1 MEDYINE
8 DPRRVGTSG
17 LSGINTKEGQRRY
30 AEQLGIPTTPDE
42 YRIAASTQYGR
53 EEQPIYTEGYGN
65 YRIDRKINDPNIITS
80 NLENE
85 RGAMQS
91 SFNQIIN
98 GTAKSAVLAATTIGN
113 TLGTF
118 FVGIPEA
125 IAEGDFSRVY
135 DNEITRAMKAVND
148 WSEEVAPNF
157 YTDDEREHP
166 LALRNLLS
174 ANTLGDKFIKN
185 LGFSIGS
192 AIVGMG
198 AGAAINGISS
208 IPKIAGLVANASGAT
223 KSTAT
228 LLGAM
233 LSAVGESSFEA
244 KNAADDF
251 VTQNK
256 QRLDLEH
263 QQRLQA
269 IQEQYGNT
277 EMYIPMLNAENQS
290 YRESIDAI
298 EAQSFKAGDADFL
311 MNMMILPATNYVQFG
326 KMFSRGFKTAEKT
339 TGRAA
344 ADMIR
349 GTFGDYDITA
359 SKLKGAAKVLGRGLS
374 EGSEEALQQYATD
387 LSTIHNQK
395 YIDNI
400 YNARLDPEAQDRTVS
415 LMQSIGQSILKTAGD
430 ESTWEQFLIG
440 ALTGLTGIP
449 MVRSSK
455 VGNQRRSPI
464 YMAGNAFSEYNDYI
478 NSMNEASNLAD
489 RMNEIASKKDYITL
503 FRGLI
508 ADNALQNDMNLAAAE
523 GDAYNYKNAEYLSLA
538 NMVDMFART
547 GRINDLKAAVDGA
560 FDINDDADLQAVID
574 NTTSTKT
581 VDGQT
586 IVSGPFVENGS
597 KLSLDNEE
605 SKQKVKDI
613 LKKQSDKIKGVIS
626 DYENIS
632 ARLDNMPGQHFT
644 DDQRDELLW
653 LQMQLSNWR
662 DRAGQLTNETL
673 LPALKTI
680 RDNLSILKDQIT
692 ERNTDDVKKEEKTQY
707 DKALDN
713 ANKVIGFLD
722 RIVNSNSS
730 NVSELLFTDS
740 KFDNKLGLISNI
752 RNIVKNFNEDFG
764 LSSDEVNEVFRS
776 IDDFDKIT
784 KVYNRTKSKLEEYLK
799 TPSKIEQVRKK
810 TVDKIRKAENSYK
823 GRNLRN
829 KLEKAESLSDFR
841 SIFEGAK
848 ETPDIKQQVINDLKE
863 TTQLAKDYVDL
874 NETRAQVANEIAN
887 QKITDA
893 EVLGD
898 VSDLFDQAFNNSPNA
913 AYYTDIT
920 AEPYQLTDYLV
931 NKESDPDRL
940 QKRHQT
946 AVSYAGEI
954 LGRYNSKKSQGE
966 TLKSRAA
973 TPEQVESS
981 RPGKTTEPLKENEQG
996 GANPE
1001 GKGTTV
1007 KATEPVSP
1015 AVQSINENDNVEVE
1029 VGDEGSNEE
1038 LKTVK
1043 DSYDSNSSDETR
1055 RESNEGNTPKP
1066 YLMGISA
1073 EYDYTKQAITIDKDG
1088 NFVINTDAFKP
1099 NANFSEMLSYFKEG
1113 FEYVNSGKLKPGD
1126 QISFGM
1132 DEIQGERRLVAFV
1145 KDGENY
1151 IPLNNI
1157 SGYNSDSALSR
1168 NIGLKSLYDKINSEY
1183 DEFIA
1188 KDENK
1193 GKPYISDTTTH
1204 VADIM
1209 LGKVPFS
1216 DKLTPLKTV
1225 IDNSRGNIYT
1235 DSSPI
1240 FAILKTTG
1248 LNFGVKENQ
1257 EVDGISLNEETIT
1270 PLDPLSN
1277 IGRLYIT
1284 TPNARRGSQTGR
1296 NTIPVTIKKVDSDW
1310 RNQSY
1315 FGPNIDLILTNIV
1328 QAAIVGNRDSFSDN
1342 LKELSKYINTRSLD
1356 IILDIDGG
1364 NNPLELFGDSESTI
1378 KIHKLKRDQRGNFV
1392 RRQDGRIQYEGQG
1405 GSIKFGPDANVEEI
1419 KDRIVNALI
1428 HFDTRYNI
1436 DIQRLNDSAYNNAI
1450 IDSGVLSTYYTSLES
1465 KSSWFVLNP
1474 IVDGKEIEAVVP
1486 QMTGQKHQHAT
1497 VKAVQK
1503 QTATVPV
1510 TVGVNTSSKETVSI
1524 KPSSFTYNGKSY
1536 VIDGNNVLDSEG
1548 NIVPN
1553 SPFGNGQS
1561 VHIIATAVKGN
1572 CPTYGNRYAYVRF
1585 KDNAY
1590 VVDLQLG
1597 SILSPSS
1604 KEYKDIYRLENP
1616 VNQASNVDEAKVF
1629 HLSEQINDAQSEVT
1643 PDVEK
1648 TISGNVGIY
1657 LDPDSNA
1664 YKSNILHYV
1673 GNHNGNKIYMTIEG
1687 IYDDNG
1693 TIKGWQPY
1701 IISEDGK
1708 SAKLKIHEGNLF
1720 EAIDDKYLEE
1730 WFNAIS
1736 SGKDKRALPLLNSI
1750 IVPKNAVEAT
1760 KPAAGTIDLNN
1771 ESNDD
1776 VNQMASLMG
1785 DSMDLFRLSN
1795 QEKEIFDKQKE
1806 TEWLQKVLPNL
1817 AEQDRFSFWEG
1828 LIPVMELGRQAWGKF
1843 DGSMMTI
1850 SSVAAPG
1857 TVYHEAFHAVFHL
1870 LLDSNKRTEILNEAK
1885 KAYGRE
1891 LDNEELEER
1900 LADEFMNY
1908 VERSETIFGRI
1919 ANFFKGLAIKRDNWR
1934 YARAH
1939 LYSLFRD
1946 INNGEYANIKPVETK
1961 LENNRYKGEEYTQE
1975 MKDILANAPRDEDGQ
1990 LLAHNG
1996 KPSNLTERQYA
2007 QVRTKAFKDWFG
2019 DWENNPANSS
2029 KVVDENGEPLVVY
2042 HGSKNN
2048 TFSLFDINRVGENF
2062 EGSLRFGKAFYFTPD
2077 SNQANRWGHD
2087 NDELVFDYVNG
2098 WHPKYNDR
2106 YRAFFLN
2113 LRRPFET
2120 DWGFTGEEQSDSFK
2134 DAIKLNPNIDGV
2146 IVTSMDVIDELAV
2159 FNPNQI
2165 KSATDNIGTFDSNNP
2180 DIRYRLTDENKEYE
2194 KYLDIYQ
2201 HNSAITSYPTR
2212 AQAIKAYNNLKQR
2225 YPKARIMFKEGGKI
2239 SEQLKPIEGKFH
2251 VYMNKPQLVDF
2262 ATPQQFS
2269 LVDDGLDY
2277 YRNLNQEQALSEAAL
2292 ITQEERE
2299 QFISDGH
2306 SDAFVDIASKDK
2318 TILDI
2323 LKTCSGV
2330 DI

>member
-30 AEQLGIPTTPDE
+30 AEQLGIPTSPNE
-42 YRIAASTQYGR
+42 YKIAASTQYGR
-53 EEQPIYTEGYGN
+53 EEQPMYTEGYGN
-65 YRIDRKINDPNIITS
+65 YRVDRKINDPNIITS

-85 RGAMQS
+85 RGEMQS
-91 SFNQIIN
+91 SFSQIVN
-98 GTAKSAVLAATTIGN
+98 GTAKSAVLATTTIGN

-157 YTDDEREHP
+157 YTDDEKEHP

-185 LGFSIGS
+185 LGFSVGS

-251 VTQNK
+251 VTQNR

-311 MNMMILPATNYVQFG
+311 MNMMILPATNYIQFG

-374 EGSEEALQQYATD
+374 EGSEEVLQQYATD
-387 LSTIHNQK
+387 LSSIHNQK

-400 YNARLDPEAQDRTVS
+400 YDARLDPEAQDRTVS

-449 MVRSSK
+449 MIRSSK

-523 GDAYNYKNAEYLSLA
+523 GNAYNYKNAEYLSLA

-560 FDINDDADLQAVID
+560 FDINNDADLQTVID
-574 NTTSTKT
+574 STTSTKT

-680 RDNLSILKDQIT
+680 RDNLSILKDQIA
-692 ERNTDDVKKEEKTQY
+692 ERNTDNVKKEEKTQY

-764 LSSDEVNEVFRS
+764 LSSDEVDAVFAS

-799 TPSKIEQVRKK
+799 TPSKIEQARKK

-874 NETRAQVANEIAN
+874 NETRSQIANEIAN

-898 VSDLFDQAFNNSPNA
+898 VTDLFDQAFNNSPNA

-931 NKESDPDRL
+931 NKESDPAKL
-940 QKRHQT
+940 QKRHQA

-954 LGRYNSKKSQGE
+954 LGRYNNKKSQGE

-1001 GKGTTV
+1001 AINQKKQKRVEDFKKQAFFTYKNEDGETIRATATKLEDGDYRIIFKHEDGGSWDYIAKAEFVKQKGLDGVISYLNEGVDVERSTPEAFLGKSLDSFI
-1007 KATEPVSP
+1007 KTEASEEKPI
-1015 AVQSINENDNVEVE
+1015 AVDVAPQVNNN
-1029 VGDEGSNEE
+1029 
-1038 LKTVK
+1038 T
-1043 DSYDSNSSDETR
+1043 SDEPYIEVDNEDSPKELQALKDANDVISSESE
-1055 RESNEGNTPKP
+1055 REKAAAGSQPKQF
-1066 YLMGISA
+1066 LMGISA

-1088 NFVINTDAFKP
+1088 NFIINIDAFKP
-1099 NANFSEMLSYFKEG
+1099 NENSSEMLSYFKEG

-1151 IPLNNI
+1151 ISLNNI
-1157 SGYNSDSALSR
+1157 SGYNSDSALSK

-1225 IDNSRGNIYT
+1225 IDNSKGNIYT

-1296 NTIPVTIKKVDSDW
+1296 NTIPVTIKKIDSDW

-1315 FGPNIDLILTNIV
+1315 FGSNIDSILTNIV

-1356 IILDIDGG
+1356 IILDIDNG

-1378 KIHKLKRDQRGNFV
+1378 KIHKLKRDQKGNFV

-1503 QTATVPV
+1503 QTPTVPV

-1536 VIDGNNVLDSEG
+1536 TIDGNNVLDSDG

-1561 VHIIATAVKGN
+1561 VHIIATAIKGN
-1572 CPTYGNRYAYVRF
+1572 CPIYSNRYAYV
-1585 KDNAY
+1585 KSGNSAY
-1590 VVDLQLG
+1590 IVDIQLG
-1597 SILSPSS
+1597 SILNPSS
-1604 KEYKDIYRLENP
+1604 KEYKDVYRLENP

-1664 YKSNILHYV
+1664 YKSNVLHYV

-1736 SGKDKRALPLLNSI
+1736 SGRDKRALPLLNSI

-1760 KPAAGTIDLNN
+1760 KPATGTIDLNN

-1817 AEQDRFSFWEG
+1817 AEQDRLSFWDG
-1828 LIPVMELGRQAWGKF
+1828 LIPVMKLGRQAWGKF
-1843 DGSMMTI
+1843 DGHMMTI
-1850 SSVAAPG
+1850 SNVAAKG

-1870 LLDSNKRTEILNEAK
+1870 LLDSDRRAEILSEAK

-1891 LDNEELEER
+1891 FDNEELEER
-1900 LADEFMNY
+1900 LADDFMNY

-1919 ANFFKGLAIKRDNWR
+1919 ANFFKGLAVKRDNWR

-1946 INNGEYANIKPVETK
+1946 INNGEYANIKPIPVN
-1961 LENNRYKGEEYTQE
+1961 LEDT
-1975 MKDILANAPRDEDGQ
+1975 
-1990 LLAHNG
+1990 
-1996 KPSNLTERQYA
+1996 
-2007 QVRTKAFKDWFG
+2007 
-2019 DWENNPANSS
+2019 
-2029 KVVDENGEPLVVY
+2029 
-2042 HGSKNN
+2042 
-2048 TFSLFDINRVGENF
+2048 
-2062 EGSLRFGKAFYFTPD
+2062 
-2077 SNQANRWGHD
+2077 
-2087 NDELVFDYVNG
+2087 
-2098 WHPKYNDR
+2098 
-2106 YRAFFLN
+2106 
-2113 LRRPFET
+2113 
-2120 DWGFTGEEQSDSFK
+2120 
-2134 DAIKLNPNIDGV
+2134 
-2146 IVTSMDVIDELAV
+2146 
-2159 FNPNQI
+2159 
-2165 KSATDNIGTFDSNNP
+2165 
-2180 DIRYRLTDENKEYE
+2180 RYRLADENKEYQR
-2194 KYLDIYQ
+2194 YLDIYQ
-2201 HNSAITSYPTR
+2201 RNSAIKSYPTR
-2212 AQAIKAYNNLKQR
+2212 AQAIQAYNNLKKR

-2239 SEQLKPIEGKFH
+2239 SKQLNPTEGKFH
-2251 VYMNKPQLVDF
+2251 VYMNKPQLIDF

-2306 SDAFVDIASKDK
+2306 SAEFVDIASRDK